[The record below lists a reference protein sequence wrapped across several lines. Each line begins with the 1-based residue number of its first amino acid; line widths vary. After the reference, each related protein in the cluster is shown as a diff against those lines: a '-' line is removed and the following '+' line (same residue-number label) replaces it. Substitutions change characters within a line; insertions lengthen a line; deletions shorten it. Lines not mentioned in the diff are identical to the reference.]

1 MRALYGR
8 VQRLFDEA
16 GATNAVWVVDY
27 STHAGAATHADVEAT
42 WPVHRAGYPNQQYEQ
57 ARVDA
62 VFFNCFL
69 QAYRAQR
76 ARSIQS
82 EASAALGGAL
92 CATFTPA
99 EVRADSLLRAAKAS
113 ALALP
118 GPPLPAQHFFDA
130 KPRIEGLELF
140 ALLRKMPKGAALH
153 VHSDSMA
160 DLTWLVANATYDPRL
175 WLCGELT
182 GASEVSFLFTEGG
195 PPSAASQ
202 CSAGHGWRQ
211 VTALRGISGMSPAQ
225 FDAGLAWAC
234 VWEGGSRTSN

>member
-1 MRALYGR
+1 MAHGANGPRGR
-8 VQRLFDEA
+8 RLVLLVCLVLEVSAFAIRNGD
-16 GATNAVWVVDY
+16 
-27 STHAGAATHADVEAT
+27 GAAPSTA
-42 WPVHRAGYPNQQYEQ
+42 PGGGRRAVPT
-57 ARVDA
+57 
-62 VFFNCFL
+62 L

-234 VWEGGSRTSN
+234 VWEGGFAHELVQTPRANCELQLETAAG